1 MTQISSLVIENPFHS
16 FTTRADVPEVFNLNR
31 PNKEAIKR
39 IIHSLEIIRTKKRE
53 SMIVPII
60 GEAGYGKSHLYWV
73 IREQLTDAYCIYV
86 PVPTNPLRIF
96 SHFYFETVKAGG
108 SALLEYIA
116 DFLTQKY
123 QKAENAAF
131 DFPGLGNVVIE
142 GFFAFKDPK
151 QSKMALKWFTGFDID
166 EETKSF
172 NRTIMDDE
180 ELAFVALQIILKC
193 IDKPIIFFVDELES
207 LFITLGPEA
216 ELQLLEGLKKM
227 HNEANN
233 FLICLACLATLWD
246 KILDL
251 SSTAVQ
257 SRIEP
262 PILLKRF
269 TKKDIQDYCVHM
281 LKDFNQKFD
290 LHISEENSIWPLEK
304 SDIESAYAYSHGN
317 PREAIKWLAGVTE
330 EKKTPLINELRKNQK
345 SLNELS
351 KKIKSNLEKVKGFT
365 IGVLQKNNGLLVSLS
380 KKDKRFLVTIPPSEN
395 LDTAFHDSYR
405 QNLKKTVELEGYK
418 HVIALSNS
426 SSTFEDLEIEVKIIP
441 TENLDDLTEYIQS
454 IKK

>member
-1 MTQISSLVIENPFHS
+1 MTQVTSLIIENPFHS
-16 FTTRADVPEVFNLNR
+16 FTARADVPEIFNLTR
-31 PNKEAIKR
+31 PNKEALKR
-39 IIHSLEIIRTKKRE
+39 IARSLEIIRSKKRE
-53 SMIVPII
+53 SMIVPVIA
-60 GEAGYGKSHLYWV
+60 EAGYGKTHFYWV
-73 IREQLTDAYCIYV
+73 VREQMTDAYCIYV
-86 PVPTNPLRIF
+86 PVPTNPRRIF

-123 QKAENAAF
+123 KKVENAAF
-131 DFPGLGNVVIE
+131 DFPGLGNVVVE
-142 GFFAFKDPK
+142 GFFAYKDPK
-151 QSKMALKWFTGFDID
+151 QSKIALKWFTGFDID

-207 LFITLGPEA
+207 LFISLGPEA
-216 ELQLLEGLKKM
+216 ELQLLESLKKM

-233 FLICLACLATLWD
+233 FMICLVCLATLWD

-290 LHISEENSIWPLEK
+290 VHINENNSIWPLGK

-330 EKKTPLINELRKNQK
+330 EKKAPILKELGKNQK
-345 SLNELS
+345 SLSQLS
-351 KKIKSNLEKVKGFT
+351 KSVKQKLDKINGYT
-365 IGVLQKNNGLLVSLS
+365 MGILQKKNGLLISLS
-380 KKDKRFLVTIPPSEN
+380 KSDNRLLIALPPSVDLDKLFLESYIEN
-395 LDTAFHDSYR
+395 LK
-405 QNLKKTVELEGYK
+405 QIIKTEGYQEVIVLGESFSLNEMEVTVQSFSKDDLEGLAE
-418 HVIALSNS
+418 H
-426 SSTFEDLEIEVKIIP
+426 IEKI
-441 TENLDDLTEYIQS
+441 TV
-454 IKK
+454 